1 MPDRENFITTCDSKL
16 RLVRTEANLTQEQMA
31 HAIGISKKTL
41 VDIEKG
47 RRSLG
52 WSGSVALCVVFPGSD
67 VISSAFGSSPV
78 DMIPGLALTG
88 TPTPTAAPT
97 ANPWWEIIADNGEFR
112 IEQNVVSQ
120 HYRLMARDNTKLAA
134 SFDID
139 DLIPLF
145 QARTKES

>member
-1 MPDRENFITTCDSKL
+1 MPDRESFIATCDSKL

-31 HAIGISKKTL
+31 YSVGISKKTL

-52 WSGSVALCVVFPGSD
+52 WSGAVAMCVVFSGSG
-67 VISSAFGSSPV
+67 VISSVFGESPI

-88 TPTPTAAPT
+88 TPGSTAAPAT
-97 ANPWWEIIADNGEFR
+97 NPWWEVVADNGEMR

-120 HYRLMARDNTKLAA
+120 HYRLMARDNTKIAA

-145 QARTKES
+145 QARTKEL

>member
-1 MPDRENFITTCDSKL
+1 MPDRENFVTTCDSKL

-52 WSGSVALCVVFPGSD
+52 WSGSVAVCVVFPNSE
-67 VISSAFGSSPV
+67 VISAAFGESPV

-88 TPTPTAAPT
+88 TPGSTAAPT
-97 ANPWWEIIADNGEFR
+97 TNPWWEVVADNGESR

-120 HYRLMARDNTKLAA
+120 HYRLMTYDNTKIAA

-145 QARTKES
+145 QARTKEL